1 MRLID
6 ADALSAKYKPRED
19 YSCFRTDLEGVQK
32 IINDAPTVDARVAI
46 PQSIIND
53 VMEQLATHA
62 KRKDIGTYYAGV
74 NEPTYKAELVEKVL
88 AEKLKDN
95 IDIDIEGDLIPK
107 LTEEEKGQD
116 MSEVVL
122 VRVDKADEL
131 QATAIDMVS
140 DDYKERFIAEY
151 KQLEIRQHRLHD
163 IIDNYNES
171 DYPYKTP
178 IDRLREQVN
187 IMGHYRAILI
197 ERANIEG
204 IKLD

>member
-6 ADALSAKYKPRED
+6 ADALSAKYTPRED
-19 YSCFRTDLEGVQK
+19 YSCFRTDLEGVNK

-74 NEPTYKAELVEKVL
+74 NEPTYKAELIEKVL

-95 IDIDIEGDLIPK
+95 IDIDIEGDVIPK
-107 LTEEEKGQD
+107 LTEEEKQGDNMKLIEID
-116 MSEVVL
+116 MS
-122 VRVDKADEL
+122 DEL

-151 KQLEIRQHRLHD
+151 KQVSIRVKRLETILDDFYKGNLSFKLTDVELLKRQARTMYEYID
-163 IIDNYNES
+163 ILE
-171 DYPYKTP
+171 
-178 IDRLREQVN
+178 LRAK
-187 IMGHYRAILI
+187 R
-197 ERANIEG
+197 EG
-204 IKLD
+204 IDLD

>member
-6 ADALSAKYKPRED
+6 ADALSAKYKPREE
-19 YSCFRTDLEGVQK
+19 YSCFRTDLEGVNK

-74 NEPTYKAELVEKVL
+74 NEPTYKAELIEKVL

-95 IDIDIEGDLIPK
+95 IDIDIEGDVIPK
-107 LTEEEKGQD
+107 LTEEEKQGDNMKLIEID
-116 MSEVVL
+116 MS
-122 VRVDKADEL
+122 DEL

-151 KQLEIRQHRLHD
+151 KQLVIRQHRLHD

-171 DYPYKTP
+171 EYPYKTP

-204 IKLD
+204 INLD